1 MSLSC
6 FSEPALHFGCCL
18 SRGFGSVEIQAPAV
32 APPKDLGH
40 IPYSPENQIT
50 WGLDHGAKNEI
61 HTNRSAEMGGIQ
73 KA

>member
-6 FSEPALHFGCCL
+6 FSEPALHFGCYL
-18 SRGFGSVEIQAPAV
+18 SQGYGSVEIQAPAV

-50 WGLDHGAKNEI
+50 WELGHGAKNEI

-73 KA
+73 KT